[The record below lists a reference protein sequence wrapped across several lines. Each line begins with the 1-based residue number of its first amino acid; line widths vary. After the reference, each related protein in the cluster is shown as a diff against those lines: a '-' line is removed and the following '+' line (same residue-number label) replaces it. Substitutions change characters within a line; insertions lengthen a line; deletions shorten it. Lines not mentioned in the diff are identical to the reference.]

1 MIEAVQK
8 QVVESNTKVNRSVF
22 EIRAN
27 RYLSLVLISGF
38 LFFLVLLIQ
47 KYDLRS
53 EQAKIEQ
60 QIETINQ
67 ILDEYESRNVLL
79 KGKDNA
85 EG

>member
-8 QVVESNTKVNRSVF
+8 QVVESNTKANRSVF

-38 LFFLVLLIQ
+38 LFFLVLFIQ

-53 EQAKIEQ
+53 EQAKIDQ

>member
-38 LFFLVLLIQ
+38 LFFLVLFIQ

-53 EQAKIEQ
+53 EQAKIDQ

>member
-38 LFFLVLLIQ
+38 LFFLVLFIQ